1 MYGSEKMSQAY
12 NTNMPRPYRMSRPIL
27 LAIAII
33 IFLGYAS
40 HSAWQQSAQPD
51 LRTTPKIDL
60 PTIPKTTRL
69 HTEGRILDPFESL
82 DESTAG
88 LVEDIP
94 ASSTQ
99 QVAEP
104 TPSSQ
109 STNTNSLALH
119 DETLGAAG
127 EGTLYSKIGKVTM
140 LYYNKPTKDSF
151 WYEKALSS
159 QREHNLRFGYKQF
172 VLRTE
177 IVPEFFS
184 KQAFILSIMLQE
196 LAKPTA
202 ERLEWLFW
210 HDVDLV
216 LVNAQI
222 PLELFVPPPEFSH
235 IHHIVASDLNGLNAG
250 VFFLRVHPWSLRY
263 LSAIISYQDFHPD
276 KWLRYQEQTAME
288 WLVQEW
294 EQWGRNTTHV
304 PQRWFN
310 AYHNYGTDDSVPAE
324 WEWKNGYHEPGDMLV
339 HLPGSGD
346 SRPDLIREWM
356 DRVQNEPKKW
366 VLALADTSYE
376 KNVTEFWRKDAKKE
390 REVQDTYWR
399 RWHLLIELGSHED
412 DLRREA
418 VKKAEQEA
426 EEQDLSDEMRQ
437 EKIKELKEKYKKL
450 KIKHLRDAERVK
462 MKEEGLLEDNDDN
475 GETKHEN
482 NDS

>member
-1 MYGSEKMSQAY
+1 MA
-12 NTNMPRPYRMSRPIL
+12 RPYRMSRPIL

-33 IFLGYAS
+33 IFIGYAS
-40 HSAWQQSAQPD
+40 RSTWQQPAQPN
-51 LRTTPKIDL
+51 RSFTPKVDL
-60 PTIPKTTRL
+60 PTIPKTARPIAY
-69 HTEGRILDPFESL
+69 GRIGEPFAVLE
-82 DESTAG
+82 DAAQAIST
-88 LVEDIP
+88 
-94 ASSTQ
+94 SSTW
-99 QVAEP
+99 QVAES
-104 TPSSQ
+104 TPSPQ
-109 STNTNSLALH
+109 SPNTNALVLH

-159 QREHNLRFGYKQF
+159 QKEHNLRHGYKQF
-172 VLRTE
+172 VLRSE

-184 KQAFILSIMLQE
+184 KQAFILSILLQE

-222 PLELFVPPPEFSH
+222 PLELFTPPPEFSH

-294 EQWGRNTTHV
+294 ERWGQNTTHV

-310 AYHNYGTDDSVPAE
+310 AYHNFGTDDSVPPE

-356 DRVQNEPKKW
+356 DKVRNDNEKW
-366 VLALADTSYE
+366 EVPLSKTSYE
-376 KNVTEFWRKDAKKE
+376 KNVTEFWRTDARKE
-390 REVQDTYWR
+390 KELQDTYWR

-412 DLRREA
+412 DLQREA
-418 VKKAEQEA
+418 VKRAEQDA

-437 EKIKELKEKYKKL
+437 NKIHEVKEKYKKL
-450 KIKHLRDAERVK
+450 KIKHLREAERVK
-462 MKEEGLLEDNDDN
+462 MKEEGLLEDNNADE
-475 GETKHEN
+475 ETKHEN
-482 NDS
+482 RDS

>member
-1 MYGSEKMSQAY
+1 MYGREKMSQSY
-12 NTNMPRPYRMSRPIL
+12 NTNMARPYRMSRPIL

-33 IFLGYAS
+33 IFIGYAS
-40 HSAWQQSAQPD
+40 RSTWQQPAQPN
-51 LRTTPKIDL
+51 RSTTPKVDL
-60 PTIPKTTRL
+60 PTIPKTARPPAY
-69 HTEGRILDPFESL
+69 GRIGEPFEVL
-82 DESTAG
+82 EDAAQVIST
-88 LVEDIP
+88 
-94 ASSTQ
+94 SSTW
-99 QVAEP
+99 QVAES
-104 TPSSQ
+104 TPSPQ
-109 STNTNSLALH
+109 SPNTNALVLH

-159 QREHNLRFGYKQF
+159 QKEHNLRHGYKQF
-172 VLRTE
+172 VLRSE

-184 KQAFILSIMLQE
+184 KQAFILSILLQE

-222 PLELFVPPPEFSH
+222 PLELFTPPPEFSH

-294 EQWGRNTTHV
+294 ERWGQNTTHV

-310 AYHNYGTDDSVPAE
+310 AYHNFGTDDSVPPE

-356 DRVQNEPKKW
+356 DKVRNDNEKW
-366 VLALADTSYE
+366 EVPLSKTSYE
-376 KNVTEFWRKDAKKE
+376 KNVTEFWRTDARKE
-390 REVQDTYWR
+390 KELQDTYWR

-412 DLRREA
+412 DLQREA
-418 VKKAEQEA
+418 VKRAEQDA

-437 EKIKELKEKYKKL
+437 NKIHEVKEKYKKL
-450 KIKHLRDAERVK
+450 KIKHLREAERVK
-462 MKEEGLLEDNDDN
+462 MKEEGLLEDNNADE
-475 GETKHEN
+475 ETKHEN
-482 NDS
+482 RDS

>member
-1 MYGSEKMSQAY
+1 
-12 NTNMPRPYRMSRPIL
+12 MSRPIL

-33 IFLGYAS
+33 IFIGYAS
-40 HSAWQQSAQPD
+40 HSTWQQSAGPG
-51 LRTTPKIDL
+51 LRATPKIEL
-60 PTIPKTTRL
+60 PTIPKTARL
-69 HTEGRILDPFESL
+69 HTDGTILDPYDEVL
-82 DESTAG
+82 DDSPGDVVELIST
-88 LVEDIP
+88 L
-94 ASSTQ
+94 STP

-104 TPSSQ
+104 TPSPQ

-288 WLVQEW
+288 WLVQEVSIILIDCRFTGTNSSAQW

-310 AYHNYGTDDSVPAE
+310 AYHNYGTDDSVPPE

-356 DRVQNEPKKW
+356 NRVQNEPKKW
-366 VLALADTSYE
+366 VLPLPETSYE
-376 KNVTEFWRKDAKKE
+376 KNVTDFWRKDAKKE
-390 REVQDTYWR
+390 RELQDTYWR

-412 DLRREA
+412 DLKREA
-418 VKKAEQEA
+418 VKKFEQEA
-426 EEQDLSDEMRQ
+426 EEQDLSDEMRE
-437 EKIKELKEKYKKL
+437 EKLKELKEKYKKL
-450 KIKHLRDAERVK
+450 KIKHLRDAERVR
-462 MKEEGLLEDNDDN
+462 MKEEGLLEDNNDD
-475 GETKHEN
+475 GETKHDN
-482 NDS
+482 HDS

>member
-1 MYGSEKMSQAY
+1 MSQAY

-390 REVQDTYWR
+390 RELQDTYWR

-462 MKEEGLLEDNDDN
+462 MKEEGLLEDNDDD